1 MLGKEGRLAYI
12 TAILSAKN
20 IPIKHASVI
29 AETLEKAYFDEEY
42 GCMTIMLNTSMKKR
56 IAAKVGLKSP
66 GPVGSALGC
75 MVGAGLAKMV
85 DNGMYV
91 YNPAYF
97 GSQHWKDMEAVKI
110 SNIFDDSGSSVE
122 IEASYNGVFIAL
134 NDGDFQSICS
144 AGEEASGE
152 YNEVEHDGFMPE
164 PVASEE

>member
-20 IPIKHASVI
+20 IPVKHAPVI

-56 IAAKVGLKSP
+56 IASKVGLKSP

-75 MVGAGLAKMV
+75 LVDVGLAKMV

-97 GSQHWKDMEAVKI
+97 GSQHWKNMEAVKI
-110 SNIFDDSGSSVE
+110 SNIFNDAGSSVE
-122 IEASYNGVFIAL
+122 IEASYNGVFVAL
-134 NDGDFQSICS
+134 NEENFQALDI
-144 AGEEASGE
+144 ANEET
-152 YNEVEHDGFMPE
+152 NEEDDETRSDGFMPE
-164 PVASEE
+164 PVSPEE